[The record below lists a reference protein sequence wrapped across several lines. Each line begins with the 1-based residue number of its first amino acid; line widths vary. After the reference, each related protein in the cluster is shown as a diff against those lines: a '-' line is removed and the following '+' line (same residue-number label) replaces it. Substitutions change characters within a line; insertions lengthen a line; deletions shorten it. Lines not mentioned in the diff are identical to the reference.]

1 MKSIDLHG
9 IKHVDVQRILDVF
22 FWEMIQKNHL
32 EVRVITGWSDS
43 MKNIVRLVCKDY
55 NFKVEEEIYNKGSL
69 IIKMR

>member
-9 IKHVDVQRILDVF
+9 IKHADVQRILDVF

-32 EVRVITGWSDS
+32 EVRVITGWSDK

-69 IIKMR
+69 IIKMK

>member
-22 FWEMIQKNHL
+22 FWEMIQKNHS